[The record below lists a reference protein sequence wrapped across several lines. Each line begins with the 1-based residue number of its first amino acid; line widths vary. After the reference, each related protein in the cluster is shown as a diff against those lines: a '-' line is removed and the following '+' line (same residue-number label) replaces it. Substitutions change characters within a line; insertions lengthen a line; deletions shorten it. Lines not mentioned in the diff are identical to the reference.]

1 MLIILASIFAIPLLW
16 IVSFIVTQRFF
27 NFLIPQRYENLKSK
41 VLFGVMFIII
51 ITSADYAF
59 SFL

>member
-1 MLIILASIFAIPLLW
+1 MLIILASSFAISILW
-16 IVSFIVTQRFF
+16 IVSFIVTLRIFD
-27 NFLIPQRYENLKSK
+27 FLIPQRYENLKSK
-41 VLFGVMFIII
+41 VIFVVMFIII

>member
-1 MLIILASIFAIPLLW
+1 MLIILASSFAISILW
-16 IVSFIVTQRFF
+16 IVSFIVTLRFF
-27 NFLIPQRYENLKSK
+27 DFLIPQRYENLKSK
-41 VLFGVMFIII
+41 VIFVVMFIII